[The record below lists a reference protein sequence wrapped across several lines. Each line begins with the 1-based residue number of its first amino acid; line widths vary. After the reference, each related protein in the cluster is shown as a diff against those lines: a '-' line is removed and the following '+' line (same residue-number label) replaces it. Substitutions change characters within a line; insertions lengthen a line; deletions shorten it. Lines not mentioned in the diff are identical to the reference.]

1 MDNNRSEMGTHVNQ
15 LKQNNNV
22 NMNNLVKNLE
32 NNIENIERMRNL
44 ETNTSSYKVGG
55 YQMEHQQLINQSMN
69 PVIIEQPNISN
80 GTNYEQQMNEANKFS
95 IQNGNNIMNSLD
107 SKDGQTSHMNKN
119 SVHNKS
125 NYSIREY
132 FFNFLNKEFLIIT
145 LLFSLL
151 SHRKFNTLL
160 SKYLPIIADTRFY
173 TIYIIFKGVVF
184 SLILSFFKK
193 N

>member
-1 MDNNRSEMGTHVNQ
+1 MDNSRIEMGTNVNQ

-55 YQMEHQQLINQSMN
+55 YQMEHEQLINQSMN
-69 PVIIEQPNISN
+69 PVIIEQPNNGLQSN
-80 GTNYEQQMNEANKFS
+80 LSNHSMQNQNKVTNSFGSNEGQIDIAR
-95 IQNGNNIMNSLD
+95 QN
-107 SKDGQTSHMNKN
+107 
-119 SVHNKS
+119 HNKVTSQKES
-125 NYSIREY
+125 NLSMKDY
-132 FFNFLNKEFLIIT
+132 FFNFVNKEFLLII
-145 LLFSLL
+145 LLFSIL

-160 SKYLPIIADTRFY
+160 SKYIPIIADSRFY
-173 TIYIIFKGVVF
+173 TSYIIFKGVVF
-184 SLILSFFKK
+184 SSILSFFKK